1 VVCNVTR
8 LGKGNVNEG
17 LRIFSHV
24 LNNLKAR
31 FMRLLALS
39 ALISLAV
46 VGCGGGGG
54 SGDKNPVA
62 IDPITPVLPPTPA
75 SPVVQSPQEAHLQAV
90 VAPTYDAGSS
100 EAIALSKLNAFRAA
114 QGLGPLNQ
122 NANADIASKNHAAYV
137 TTNQSGATPHAEVA
151 GKPGFTGV
159 DAMDRL
165 IAAGYPAKGATEVI
179 AFSMQFPS
187 PDASAIDNLV
197 NTVYHR
203 AGMMYQG
210 MTTVGIAAENLDSP
224 LYVAIG
230 LTTPQVNAGNYVGI
244 YPANNQTG
252 AWLTHSVES
261 PNPFY
266 QEMTMSQEN
275 MCTKTSAP
283 VSLTSEASTT
293 LSVTSFTVSEEGQT
307 APLDARLI
315 TKATSTQDNTY
326 LTANVA
332 FLVGKAPFKPNTK
345 YNVRFVGKAIGA
357 ATGSAA
363 GLKIEKSWNFTTG
376 SFKRGCSA

>member
-1 VVCNVTR
+1 MRRITR
-8 LGKGNVNEG
+8 LDEGKVNEE
-17 LRIFSHV
+17 LPIFSHV
-24 LNNLKAR
+24 HNNSKER

-46 VGCGGGGG
+46 VGCGGGSGN
-54 SGDKNPVA
+54 GDKNPVA
-62 IDPITPVLPPTPA
+62 INPIAPGSPPTTITPIA
-75 SPVVQSPQEAHLQAV
+75 SIPQDARLQAAI
-90 VAPTYDAGSS
+90 APTYAEGSS
-100 EAIALSKLNAFRAA
+100 EAVALSKLNAFRAA

-137 TTNQSGATPHAEVA
+137 TSNQSGATPHAEVP
-151 GKPGFTGV
+151 GKLGFTGV

-165 IAAGYPAKGATEVI
+165 IAAGYPAKSATEVI

-187 PDASAIDNLV
+187 PDQSAIDNLA

-203 AGMMYQG
+203 ASMMYQG
-210 MTTVGIAAENLDSP
+210 MTTVGIAPENQDSP
-224 LYVAIG
+224 LYVAIT
-230 LTTPQVNAGNYVGI
+230 LTTPQVNAGDYVGK

-252 AWLTHSVES
+252 VWLTHSVES

-266 QEMTMSQEN
+266 QEMAMSQEN

-293 LSVTSFTVSEEGQT
+293 LSVKSFTVTEEGQT
-307 APLDARLI
+307 VPLDARLI
-315 TKATSTQDNTY
+315 NTTTSTQDNTY
-326 LTANVA
+326 LTPNVA

-345 YNVRFVGKAIGA
+345 YNVHFVGKATGA

-363 GLKIEKSWNFTTG
+363 GLMIEQSWNFTTG
-376 SFKRGCSA
+376 NFKRGCSA

>member
-1 VVCNVTR
+1 MSSGALTNFKTFKDMMRVSNLSIVATILTVAVT
-8 LGKGNVNEG
+8 
-17 LRIFSHV
+17 
-24 LNNLKAR
+24 
-31 FMRLLALS
+31 
-39 ALISLAV
+39 
-46 VGCGGGGG
+46 GCGGGGG
-54 SGDKNPVA
+54 GGDRSPVA
-62 IDPITPVLPPTPA
+62 NNPPPPVVTNPTTPVTPTPT
-75 SPVVQSPQEAHLQAV
+75 PTPTPQSANLQVA
-90 VAPTYDAGSS
+90 VAPTYVTGSS
-100 EAIALSKLNAFRAA
+100 EAVALVKLNAFRAA
-114 QGLGPLNQ
+114 QGLGALNQ

-165 IAAGYPAKGATEVI
+165 IAAGYPTKSATEVI

-187 PDASAIDNLV
+187 TDASAIDNLA

-203 AGMMYQG
+203 ASMMYQG
-210 MTTVGIAAENLDSP
+210 MTTVGIAPESQDSP

-230 LTTPQVNAGNYVGI
+230 LTTPQVNAGDYVGM

-252 AWLTHSVES
+252 VWLTHSVES

-266 QEMTMSQEN
+266 QEMAMSQEN

-293 LSVTSFTVSEEGQT
+293 LSVTNFTVTEEGQT

-315 TKATSTQDNTY
+315 TKSTSTQDNTY
-326 LTANVA
+326 LTPNVA

-345 YNVRFVGKAIGA
+345 YNVRFVGKATGA
-357 ATGSAA
+357 ATGSNT
-363 GLKIEKSWNFTTG
+363 GLAIEKSWTFSTG
-376 SFKRGCSA
+376 VFKRGC

>member
-1 VVCNVTR
+1 
-8 LGKGNVNEG
+8 
-17 LRIFSHV
+17 
-24 LNNLKAR
+24 
-31 FMRLLALS
+31 MRLLALS

-46 VGCGGGGG
+46 VGCGGGSG
-54 SGDKNPVA
+54 SSDKNPVA
-62 IDPITPVLPPTPA
+62 INPIAPVSPPTPA
-75 SPVVQSPQEAHLQAV
+75 SPVVPSPQAAHLQAA
-90 VAPTYDAGSS
+90 VAPTYNAGSS
-100 EAIALSKLNAFRAA
+100 EALALTKLNAFRAV

-122 NANADIASKNHAAYV
+122 NANADIAAKNHAAYV

-165 IAAGYPAKGATEVI
+165 IAAGYPAKSATEVI
-179 AFSMQFPS
+179 AFSTQFPS
-187 PDASAIDNLV
+187 PDESAIDNLA

-210 MTTVGIAAENLDSP
+210 MTTVGIAPENQGSP
-224 LYVAIG
+224 LYVAIA
-230 LTTPQVNAGNYVGI
+230 LTTPQVNAGDYVGM

-252 AWLTHSVES
+252 VWLTHSVES

-266 QEMTMSQEN
+266 QEMAMSQEN

-283 VSLTSEASTT
+283 VSLTSEASTI
-293 LSVTSFTVSEEGQT
+293 LSVTSFTVTEEGQT

-315 TKATSTQDNTY
+315 NKATSTQDNTY
-326 LTANVA
+326 LTPNIA

-345 YNVRFVGKAIGA
+345 YNVHFVGKETGA
-357 ATGSAA
+357 ATCSAA
-363 GLKIEKSWNFTTG
+363 GLMIEKSWNFTTG
-376 SFKRGCSA
+376 NFKRGCSAY

>member
-1 VVCNVTR
+1 
-8 LGKGNVNEG
+8 
-17 LRIFSHV
+17 
-24 LNNLKAR
+24 
-31 FMRLLALS
+31 MRVSNISVGALV
-39 ALISLAV
+39 AV
-46 VGCGGGGG
+46 VLAGCGGG
-54 SGDKNPVA
+54 SGDQNPVA
-62 IDPITPVLPPTPA
+62 TNPT
-75 SPVVQSPQEAHLQAV
+75 SPVVTNPSEPVAPTPMPTPTPQSASLQIA
-90 VAPTYDAGSS
+90 VAPTYATGSS
-100 EAIALSKLNAFRAA
+100 EAVALSKFNAFRAA

-122 NANADIASKNHAAYV
+122 NANADIASKHHAAYV
-137 TTNQSGATPHAEVA
+137 TTNQSGATPHAEIV

-165 IAAGYPAKGATEVI
+165 IAAGYPAKSATEVI

-187 PDASAIDNLV
+187 PDASAIDNLA

-210 MTTVGIAAENLDSP
+210 MTTVGIAPETQDSP

-230 LTTPQVNAGNYVGI
+230 LTTPQVNAGDYVGM

-252 AWLTHSVES
+252 VWLTHSVES

-266 QEMTMSQEN
+266 QEMAMSQEN

-293 LSVTSFTVSEEGQT
+293 LNVTSFTVMEEGQ
-307 APLDARLI
+307 AVPLDARLI

-332 FLVGKAPFKPNTK
+332 FLIGKAPFKSNTK

-363 GLKIEKSWNFTTG
+363 GLMIEKSWNFTTG
-376 SFKRGCSA
+376 SFKRGCLA

>member
-1 VVCNVTR
+1 MKSCGSSVIV
-8 LGKGNVNEG
+8 
-17 LRIFSHV
+17 H
-24 LNNLKAR
+24 NNLKAR

-46 VGCGGGGG
+46 VGCGGGSS

-62 IDPITPVLPPTPA
+62 INPITPVSPPMPA
-75 SPVVQSPQEAHLQAV
+75 RPVVPSPQEALLQTA
-90 VAPTYDAGSS
+90 VAPTYNAGSS
-100 EAIALSKLNAFRAA
+100 EAVALGKLNAFRAA

-122 NANADIASKNHAAYV
+122 NANADIASKNHAVYV
-137 TTNQSGATPHAEVA
+137 TTNQSGAAPHAEVA
-151 GKPGFTGV
+151 GKLGFTGV

-165 IAAGYPAKGATEVI
+165 IAAGYPAKSATEVI

-203 AGMMYQG
+203 ASMMYQG
-210 MTTVGIAAENLDSP
+210 MTTVGIAPENQDSP

-230 LTTPQVNAGNYVGI
+230 LISPQVNAGDYIGM

-252 AWLTHSVES
+252 VWLTHSVES

-266 QEMTMSQEN
+266 QEMAMSQEN

-293 LSVTSFTVSEEGQT
+293 LNVMSFTVTEEGQT
-307 APLDARLI
+307 APLDARVI
-315 TKATSTQDNTY
+315 TKATSSQDNTY
-326 LTANVA
+326 LTPNVA
-332 FLVGKAPFKPNTK
+332 FLVGMAPFKPNTK
-345 YNVRFVGKAIGA
+345 YNVHFVGKAIGA

-363 GLKIEKSWNFTTG
+363 GLMIEQSWNFTTG
-376 SFKRGCSA
+376 TFKRGCWA

>member
-1 VVCNVTR
+1 MRVPNFSIVATLFTVT
-8 LGKGNVNEG
+8 V
-17 LRIFSHV
+17 
-24 LNNLKAR
+24 A
-31 FMRLLALS
+31 
-39 ALISLAV
+39 
-46 VGCGGGGG
+46 GCGGNG
-54 SGDKNPVA
+54 SDKSPVA
-62 IDPITPVLPPTPA
+62 NNPPPPVVTNPTTPVAPTPT
-75 SPVVQSPQEAHLQAV
+75 PTPTPQSETLQVA
-90 VAPTYDAGSS
+90 VAPTYPAGSS
-100 EAIALSKLNAFRAA
+100 EAVALSKLNAFRAA

-165 IAAGYPAKGATEVI
+165 IAAGYPAKSATEVI

-187 PDASAIDNLV
+187 PDASAIDNLA

-203 AGMMYQG
+203 ASMMNQG
-210 MTTVGIAAENLDSP
+210 LTTAGIAPENQDSP

-230 LTTPQVNAGNYVGI
+230 MTTPQVNAGDYVGM

-252 AWLTHSVES
+252 VWLTHSVES

-266 QEMTMSQEN
+266 QEMAMSQEN

-283 VSLTSEASTT
+283 VSLTSEASTI
-293 LSVTSFTVSEEGQT
+293 LSVTNFTVAEEGQNV
-307 APLDARLI
+307 PLDARLI
-315 TKATSTQDNTY
+315 TKSTSTQDNTY
-326 LTANVA
+326 LTPNVA

-345 YNVRFVGKAIGA
+345 YNVRFVGKATGA
-357 ATGSAA
+357 ATGSST
-363 GLKIEKSWNFTTG
+363 GLAIEKTWTFATG
-376 SFKRGCSA
+376 AFKRGC

>member
-1 VVCNVTR
+1 MRVSNFSIVATLLTVT
-8 LGKGNVNEG
+8 V
-17 LRIFSHV
+17 
-24 LNNLKAR
+24 A
-31 FMRLLALS
+31 
-39 ALISLAV
+39 
-46 VGCGGGGG
+46 GCGGGG
-54 SGDKNPVA
+54 DKSPIANNP
-62 IDPITPVLPPTPA
+62 TPPAVTSPTMPVTPTPTPA
-75 SPVVQSPQEAHLQAV
+75 PMPKAASLQVA
-90 VAPTYDAGSS
+90 VAPTYAAGSS
-100 EAIALSKLNAFRAA
+100 EAVAFRKLNAFRAA

-151 GKPGFTGV
+151 GKLGFTGV

-165 IAAGYPAKGATEVI
+165 IAAGYPAKSATEVI

-187 PDASAIDNLV
+187 PDASAIDNLA

-203 AGMMYQG
+203 ASMMYQG
-210 MTTVGIAAENLDSP
+210 MTTVGIAPENQDSP

-230 LTTPQVNAGNYVGI
+230 LTTPQVNAGDYVGM
-244 YPANNQTG
+244 YPADNQTG
-252 AWLTHSVES
+252 VWLTHSVES

-266 QEMTMSQEN
+266 QEMVMSQEN

-293 LSVTSFTVSEEGQT
+293 LNVTSFTVTEEGQT

-315 TKATSTQDNTY
+315 TRATSTQDNTY
-326 LTANVA
+326 LTPNVA

-345 YNVRFVGKAIGA
+345 YNVRFVGKATGA
-357 ATGSAA
+357 TTGSNT
-363 GLKIEKSWNFTTG
+363 GLAIEKSWTFSTG
-376 SFKRGCSA
+376 VFKRGC

>member
-1 VVCNVTR
+1 M
-8 LGKGNVNEG
+8 K
-17 LRIFSHV
+17 FSYVH
-24 LNNLKAR
+24 NNLKVR
-31 FMRLLALS
+31 SMRLFALS
-39 ALISLAV
+39 AVISLAIA
-46 VGCGGGGG
+46 GCGGGSG
-54 SGDKNPVA
+54 SGGENPVA
-62 IDPITPVLPPTPA
+62 INPVTPVSPPVPA
-75 SPVVQSPQEAHLQAV
+75 SPVVSSPQEAHLQAAM
-90 VAPTYDAGSS
+90 APTYNTGSS
-100 EAIALSKLNAFRAA
+100 ESLALIKFNAFRAA

-137 TTNQSGATPHAEVA
+137 TANQSGGTPHAEVA

-165 IAAGYPAKGATEVI
+165 IAAGYPAKSATEVI

-187 PDASAIDNLV
+187 PDASAIDNLA

-203 AGMMYQG
+203 ASMMYQG
-210 MTTVGIAAENLDSP
+210 MTTVGIAPETQDSP

-230 LTTPQVNAGNYVGI
+230 LTTPQVNAGDYVGM
-244 YPANNQTG
+244 YPANNQ
-252 AWLTHSVES
+252 ANVWLTHSVES

-266 QEMTMSQEN
+266 QEMAMSQEN

-293 LSVTSFTVSEEGQT
+293 LNVTTFTVTEEGQT

-315 TKATSTQDNTY
+315 TKVTSAQDNTY
-326 LTANVA
+326 LTPNVA

-345 YNVRFVGKAIGA
+345 YIVHFVGKAIGA

-363 GLKIEKSWNFTTG
+363 GLMIEKSWNFTTG
-376 SFKRGCSA
+376 TFKRGCSA

>member
-1 VVCNVTR
+1 MRISNLSVTTT
-8 LGKGNVNEG
+8 LV
-17 LRIFSHV
+17 S
-24 LNNLKAR
+24 
-31 FMRLLALS
+31 LAL
-39 ALISLAV
+39 A
-46 VGCGGGGG
+46 GCGGGSG
-54 SGDKNPVA
+54 GDKKTVPITPTPPVVTS
-62 IDPITPVLPPTPA
+62 PITPVTPAPMPTPTPQPA
-75 SPVVQSPQEAHLQAV
+75 SLQVA
-90 VAPTYDAGSS
+90 VAPTYAAGSS
-100 EAIALSKLNAFRAA
+100 EAVALNKLNAFRAA

-122 NANADIASKNHAAYV
+122 NANADVASKNHAAYV

-165 IAAGYPAKGATEVI
+165 IAAGYPAKSATEVI

-187 PDASAIDNLV
+187 PDASAIDNLA

-203 AGMMYQG
+203 ASMMYQG
-210 MTTVGIAAENLDSP
+210 MTTVGIAPENQDSP

-230 LTTPQVNAGNYVGI
+230 LTTPQVNAGDYVGM

-252 AWLTHSVES
+252 VWLTHSVES

-266 QEMTMSQEN
+266 QEMAMSQEN

-293 LSVTSFTVSEEGQT
+293 LNVTSFTVTEEGQT
-307 APLDARLI
+307 TPLDARLI
-315 TKATSTQDNTY
+315 TKASSTQDNTY
-326 LTANVA
+326 LTPNVA

-345 YNVRFVGKAIGA
+345 YNVRFVGKATGP
-357 ATGSAA
+357 ATGSNT
-363 GLKIEKSWNFTTG
+363 GLTIEKFWTFTT
-376 SFKRGCSA
+376 SAFKRGCQ

>member
-1 VVCNVTR
+1 MRISNFSVTT
-8 LGKGNVNEG
+8 
-17 LRIFSHV
+17 S
-24 LNNLKAR
+24 
-31 FMRLLALS
+31 
-39 ALISLAV
+39 LISLALA
-46 VGCGGGGG
+46 GCGGGGG
-54 SGDKNPVA
+54 GDDKKPVSTSPTPPVVTNPT
-62 IDPITPVLPPTPA
+62 TPVTPTPTPTPTPQSA
-75 SPVVQSPQEAHLQAV
+75 SLQVA
-90 VAPTYDAGSS
+90 VAPTYAAGSS
-100 EAIALSKLNAFRAA
+100 EAIGLSKLNAFRAA

-122 NANADIASKNHAAYV
+122 NTSADVASKNHAAYV
-137 TTNQSGATPHAEVA
+137 TTNQSGAAPHAEVPS
-151 GKPGFTGV
+151 KPGFTGV

-165 IAAGYPAKGATEVI
+165 IAAGYPAKSATEVI

-187 PDASAIDNLV
+187 PDAHAIDNLA

-203 AGMMYQG
+203 ASMMYQG
-210 MTTVGIAAENLDSP
+210 MTTVGIAPETQDGP

-230 LTTPQVNAGNYVGI
+230 LTTPQVNAGDYVGM

-252 AWLTHSVES
+252 VWLTHSVES

-266 QEMTMSQEN
+266 QEMAMSQEA

-293 LSVTSFTVSEEGQT
+293 LNVTSFTVTEEGQA

-326 LTANVA
+326 LTPNVA

-345 YNVRFVGKAIGA
+345 YNVRFVGKATGA
-357 ATGSAA
+357 ATGSST
-363 GLKIEKSWNFTTG
+363 GLPIEKLWTFTTG
-376 SFKRGCSA
+376 AYKRGCQ

>member
-1 VVCNVTR
+1 VVCNVTM
-8 LGKGNVNEG
+8 LGKGNVNEE
-17 LRIFSHV
+17 LRFFSHV
-24 LNNLKAR
+24 HNNLKAR

-39 ALISLAV
+39 VLISLAV
-46 VGCGGGGG
+46 VGCGGG
-54 SGDKNPVA
+54 SGNSDKYPFAINPN
-62 IDPITPVLPPTPA
+62 TPVSPPTPA
-75 SPVVQSPQEAHLQAV
+75 SPVTQSPQEAHLQAA
-90 VAPTYDAGSS
+90 VAPTYNAGSS
-100 EAIALSKLNAFRAA
+100 EAFALIKLNAFRAV

-122 NANADIASKNHAAYV
+122 NANADIAAKNHAAYV

-151 GKPGFTGV
+151 GKLGFTGV

-165 IAAGYPAKGATEVI
+165 IAAGYPAKSAMEVI

-187 PDASAIDNLV
+187 PDASAIDNLA

-203 AGMMYQG
+203 ASMMYQG
-210 MTTVGIAAENLDSP
+210 MTTVGIAPENQDSP

-230 LTTPQVNAGNYVGI
+230 RTTPQVNAGDYVGM

-252 AWLTHSVES
+252 VWLTHSVES

-266 QEMTMSQEN
+266 QEMAMSQEN

-283 VSLTSEASTT
+283 VSMTSEASTT
-293 LSVTSFTVSEEGQT
+293 LNVTSFTVTEEGQT
-307 APLDARLI
+307 APLDVRLI
-315 TKATSTQDNTY
+315 TKATSSQDNTY
-326 LTANVA
+326 LTPNVA
-332 FLVGKAPFKPNTK
+332 FLVGMAPFKPNTK
-345 YNVRFVGKAIGA
+345 YNVHFVGKAIGA

-363 GLKIEKSWNFTTG
+363 GLIIEKSWDFTTG